1 MTKNHESENNEL
13 DARIE
18 LLRSRPEQSDISELW
33 DKFSSKMDYNDDTI
47 MPTLSSYRFF
57 APGRVNLIGDHT
69 DYNGGLV
76 FPAALNM
83 GTYLTVKQNDDADFC
98 RFTSENNP
106 AEFVI
111 RKEELSQKQ
120 HNWVDYPLG
129 VLKEFA
135 DRGWSVSGYDFH
147 YRGDLPIGAALSS
160 SASIE
165 MVTEVALNTLCGEP
179 YTMLE
184 LVQMAQ
190 HAENAFVG
198 MNCGIMDQFASGFGK
213 KDCAI
218 ALDCNTLE
226 YEHVPLEMRGLKFVI
241 ANSNKP
247 RGLVDSEYNQRRAE
261 CQQALEII
269 QQHLPIDCL
278 CQLTMD
284 QFYTIAQYLDGNVL
298 RRARHAVR
306 ENENVR
312 EAITALKGGD
322 MIRFGQL
329 MNASHATLRDDYA
342 VTCPETDFLA
352 TFAQQFPGVLGS
364 RMTGAG
370 FGGCTVTLIA
380 EEQVADFIKTMGT
393 VYEEQFGL
401 HADFYMAEIGDGARM
416 L

>member
-1 MTKNHESENNEL
+1 
-13 DARIE
+13 
-18 LLRSRPEQSDISELW
+18 
-33 DKFSSKMDYNDDTI
+33 
-47 MPTLSSYRFF
+47 MPILSSHRFF

-76 FPAALNM
+76 FPAALAM
-83 GTYLTVKQNDDADFC
+83 GTYLTVTERLDRFSC
-98 RFTSENNP
+98 RFSSDNEPQAFTL
-106 AEFVI
+106 
-111 RKEELSQKQ
+111 RGDELTERQ
-120 HNWVDYPLG
+120 HAWVDYPLG
-129 VLKEFA
+129 VLKEFS
-135 DRGWSVSGYDFH
+135 DRGWSVTGYDFH

-165 MVTEVALNTLCGEP
+165 MVTAVALNALCGDP
-179 YTMLE
+179 YSMLE

-213 KDCAI
+213 KNHAI

-241 ANSNKP
+241 ANTNKK

-269 QQHLPIDCL
+269 QKHIPVDCL
-278 CQLTMD
+278 CQLTME
-284 QFYTIAQYLDGNVL
+284 QFDKLIAQNITAQNPTVLEGNVL

-306 ENENVR
+306 ENANVR

-322 MIRFGQL
+322 MVRFGQL
-329 MNASHATLRDDYA
+329 MNASHATLCDDYE
-342 VTCPETDFLA
+342 VTCPELDFLA
-352 TFAQQFPGVLGS
+352 EQAQQFPGVLGS

-370 FGGCTVTLIA
+370 FGGCTVTLIT
-380 EEQVADFIKTMGT
+380 ENQVNAFVETLGKA
-393 VYEEQFGL
+393 YEEKFGL
-401 HADFYMAEIGDGARM
+401 RADFYMAEIGDGARGV
-416 L
+416 

>member
-1 MTKNHESENNEL
+1 MLQTERH
-13 DARIE
+13 
-18 LLRSRPEQSDISELW
+18 
-33 DKFSSKMDYNDDTI
+33 
-47 MPTLSSYRFF
+47 FF

-83 GTYLTVKQNDDADFC
+83 GTYLTVRQNENTDSC

-106 AEFVI
+106 VEFVI
-111 RKEELSQKQ
+111 HKKELSQKQ
-120 HNWVDYPLG
+120 HGWVDYPLG

-135 DRGWSVSGYDFH
+135 DCGYPVSGWDFH

-165 MVTEVALNTLCGEP
+165 VVTAVALNALNDNP
-179 YTMLE
+179 FSMLE
-184 LVQMAQ
+184 LVKMSQ
-190 HAENAFVG
+190 HAENDFVG

-226 YEHVPLEMRGLKFVI
+226 YEHVPLEMHGLKFVI

-269 QQHLPIDCL
+269 QQHLPVNYL
-278 CQLTMD
+278 CQLSMA
-284 QFYTIAQYLDGNVL
+284 QFDTVAQYLNGNVL
-298 RRARHAVR
+298 RRARHTVR
-306 ENENVR
+306 ENANVR

-322 MIRFGQL
+322 MVRFGQL

-380 EEQVADFIKTMGT
+380 DNQVDDFIESLGCA
-393 VYEEQFGL
+393 YEERFGL
-401 HADFYMAEIGDGARM
+401 RANFYVAEIGEGARE
-416 L
+416 LAVSS

>member
-1 MTKNHESENNEL
+1 MLQTERH
-13 DARIE
+13 
-18 LLRSRPEQSDISELW
+18 
-33 DKFSSKMDYNDDTI
+33 
-47 MPTLSSYRFF
+47 FF

-83 GTYLTVKQNDDADFC
+83 GTYLTAKQNDDADYC

-111 RKEELSQKQ
+111 RKEELLQKQ
-120 HNWVDYPLG
+120 NNWVDYPLG

-135 DRGWSVSGYDFH
+135 DRGYPVSGWHFH

-165 MVTEVALNTLCGEP
+165 VVTAVALNTLNDNPFE
-179 YTMLE
+179 MLE

-269 QQHLPIDCL
+269 QQHLPVDCL
-278 CQLTMD
+278 CQLSMD
-284 QFYTIAQYLDGNVL
+284 QFDTVAKYLDGNVL

-306 ENENVR
+306 ENANVC

-322 MIRFGQL
+322 MARFGQL
-329 MNASHATLRDDYA
+329 MNASHTTLRDDYA

-380 EEQVADFIKTMGT
+380 ENQVDTFVESLGRA
-393 VYEEQFGL
+393 YEERFGL
-401 HADFYMAEIGDGARM
+401 RADFYVAEIGNGAGE
-416 L
+416 LAVSS

>member
-1 MTKNHESENNEL
+1 MLQTERH
-13 DARIE
+13 
-18 LLRSRPEQSDISELW
+18 
-33 DKFSSKMDYNDDTI
+33 
-47 MPTLSSYRFF
+47 FF

-76 FPAALNM
+76 FPAALDM
-83 GTYLTVKQNDDADFC
+83 GTYLTVKQNDDTDSC

-111 RKEELSQKQ
+111 HKEELSQKQ

-135 DRGWSVSGYDFH
+135 YRGYPVSGWHFH

-165 MVTEVALNTLCGEP
+165 VVTAVALNALNENP
-179 YTMLE
+179 FSMLE
-184 LVQMAQ
+184 LVKMSQ

-213 KDCAI
+213 KNCAI

-261 CQQALEII
+261 CQQAFEII
-269 QQHLPIDCL
+269 RQHLPVDCL
-278 CQLTMD
+278 CQLTMP
-284 QFYTIAQYLDGNVL
+284 QFDTVAKYLDGNVL

-306 ENENVR
+306 ENANVR
-312 EAITALKGGD
+312 EAIIALKGGN
-322 MIRFGQL
+322 MVRFGQL

-380 EEQVADFIKTMGT
+380 ENQAAAFVESLGRA
-393 VYEEQFGL
+393 YEERFGL
-401 HADFYMAEIGDGARM
+401 RADFYVAEIGDCARQ
-416 L
+416 LKIKNL

>member
-1 MTKNHESENNEL
+1 MQKTERH
-13 DARIE
+13 
-18 LLRSRPEQSDISELW
+18 
-33 DKFSSKMDYNDDTI
+33 
-47 MPTLSSYRFF
+47 FF

-83 GTYLTVKQNDDADFC
+83 GTYLSVKQYDDANLCCFI
-98 RFTSENNP
+98 SENDP
-106 AEFVI
+106 AEFLI
-111 RKEELSQKQ
+111 RKEELSQKR
-120 HNWVDYPLG
+120 NSWVDYPLG
-129 VLKEFA
+129 VIKEFT
-135 DRGWSVSGYDFH
+135 DRGFPVSGLQFH

-165 MVTEVALNTLCGEP
+165 MVTVVALNTLNGSP
-179 YTMLE
+179 FTMLE

-190 HAENAFVG
+190 HAENDFVG

-241 ANSNKP
+241 ANTNKK
-247 RGLVDSEYNQRRAE
+247 RGLVDSAYNQRRSE

-269 QQHLPIDCL
+269 RAHRQVDCL

-284 QFYTIAQYLDGNVL
+284 QFDTVAPYLTGNVL
-298 RRARHAVR
+298 KRARHAVR

-312 EAITALKGGD
+312 EAVTALKAGD
-322 MIRFGQL
+322 MVRFGQL
-329 MNASHATLRDDYA
+329 MNASHATLRDDYE
-342 VTCPETDFLA
+342 VTCPELDFLA
-352 TFAQQFPGVLGS
+352 EQAQQFPGVLGS

-380 EEQVADFIKTMGT
+380 EDQVDAFIGT
-393 VYEEQFGL
+393 LGKAYEERFGL
-401 HADFYMAEIGDGARM
+401 RADFYVAEIGDGAGEVSN
-416 L
+416 

>member
-1 MTKNHESENNEL
+1 
-13 DARIE
+13 
-18 LLRSRPEQSDISELW
+18 
-33 DKFSSKMDYNDDTI
+33 
-47 MPTLSSYRFF
+47 MPILSSHRFF

-76 FPAALNM
+76 FPAALAM
-83 GTYLTVKQNDDADFC
+83 GTYLTVTEKLDHFSCGFSSDNEP
-98 RFTSENNP
+98 RTFTL
-106 AEFVI
+106 
-111 RKEELSQKQ
+111 RGDELTERY
-120 HNWVDYPLG
+120 HAWVDYPLG
-129 VLKEFA
+129 VLKEFS
-135 DRGWSVSGYDFH
+135 DHGWSVTGYDFH

-165 MVTEVALNTLCGEP
+165 MVTAVALNALCGEP

-213 KDCAI
+213 KNHAI

-226 YEHVPLEMRGLKFVI
+226 YEHVPLEMCGLKFVI
-241 ANSNKP
+241 ANTNKK

-269 QQHLPIDCL
+269 QQHIPVDCL
-278 CQLTMD
+278 CQLTMG
-284 QFYTIAQYLDGNVL
+284 QFDKLTAQNIIAQNITTQNPAVLEGNVL

-312 EAITALKGGD
+312 EAVTALKTGD
-322 MIRFGQL
+322 MVRFGQL
-329 MNASHATLRDDYA
+329 MSASHATLRDDYE
-342 VTCPETDFLA
+342 VTCPELDFLA
-352 TFAQQFPGVLGS
+352 EQAQQFPGVLGS

-380 EEQVADFIKTMGT
+380 EEQVADFIKTVGT
-393 VYEEQFGL
+393 AYEDRFGMR
-401 HADFYMAEIGDGARM
+401 ADFYVAEIGDGAVE
-416 L
+416 LKV

>member
-1 MTKNHESENNEL
+1 
-13 DARIE
+13 
-18 LLRSRPEQSDISELW
+18 
-33 DKFSSKMDYNDDTI
+33 
-47 MPTLSSYRFF
+47 MPTPSSHRFF

-76 FPAALNM
+76 FPAALTM
-83 GTYLTVKQNDDADFC
+83 GTYLTVTERLD
-98 RFTSENNP
+98 
-106 AEFVI
+106 I
-111 RKEELSQKQ
+111 LSCGFSSDNEPQTFMLRGEQ
-120 HNWVDYPLG
+120 LTEHHYAWVDYPLG
-129 VLKEFA
+129 VLKEFS
-135 DRGWSVSGYDFH
+135 DRGWSVTGYDFH

-165 MVTEVALNTLCGEP
+165 MVTAVALNALCGEP

-213 KDCAI
+213 KNHAI

-226 YEHVPLEMRGLKFVI
+226 YEHVPLEMEGLKFVI
-241 ANSNKP
+241 ANTNKK

-269 QQHLPIDCL
+269 QKHVSVDCL
-278 CQLTMD
+278 CQLTIG
-284 QFYTIAQYLDGNVL
+284 QFDKLTAQECTALDGNVL

-306 ENENVR
+306 ENTHVR

-322 MIRFGQL
+322 MVRFGQL
-329 MNASHATLRDDYA
+329 MNASHATLRDDYE

-352 TFAQQFPGVLGS
+352 TFAQQFSGVLGS

-370 FGGCTVTLIA
+370 FGGCTVTLITDN
-380 EEQVADFIKTMGT
+380 QVDAFIESLGKA
-393 VYEEQFGL
+393 YEEQFGMR
-401 HADFYMAEIGDGARM
+401 ADFYVAEIGDGAREIKNQE
-416 L
+416 

>member
-1 MTKNHESENNEL
+1 MLTTERH
-13 DARIE
+13 
-18 LLRSRPEQSDISELW
+18 
-33 DKFSSKMDYNDDTI
+33 
-47 MPTLSSYRFF
+47 FF

-83 GTYLTVKQNDDADFC
+83 GTYLTVKQNDDTDFC

-106 AEFVI
+106 AEFLI
-111 RKEELSQKQ
+111 RKEDMSKKQ
-120 HNWVDYPLG
+120 NNWVDYPLG
-129 VLKEFA
+129 VIQEFA
-135 DRGWSVSGYDFH
+135 TRGYAVSGLHFH
-147 YRGDLPIGAALSS
+147 FRGDLPIGAALSS

-165 MVTEVALNTLCGEP
+165 VVTAVALNALNDNP
-179 YTMLE
+179 FPMLE
-184 LVQMAQ
+184 LVTMSQ

-269 QQHLPIDCL
+269 RQHLPVDCL
-278 CQLTMD
+278 CQLTMS
-284 QFYTIAQYLDGNVL
+284 QFDNVARYLDGNVL

-306 ENENVR
+306 ENANVR

-322 MIRFGQL
+322 MVRFGQL

-342 VTCPETDFLA
+342 VTCPETNFLA

-380 EEQVADFIKTMGT
+380 DNQVDAFIESLGIAYK
-393 VYEEQFGL
+393 ERFGL
-401 HADFYMAEIGDGARM
+401 RADFYVAEIGDGARE
-416 L
+416 LAVSS